1 MDESNFMKISN
12 YSSEIKTTERF
23 KDYNNNYVTSEK
35 IRKKT
40 SDEQIHLR
48 NHSHA
53 NNLSISR
60 EDEISK
66 SEMKN
71 NLKKIV
77 LELTKQLKNTDLES
91 QSETL
96 SNIMPIFSSFLLLF
110 FLFLHFYIN
119 YV

>member
-1 MDESNFMKISN
+1 MDESNFVKFSN
-12 YSSEIKTTERF
+12 YSSEVKATERF
-23 KDYNNNYVTSEK
+23 KDYNNNNITSEK

-77 LELTKQLKNTDLES
+77 LKLTEQLKNTDLKR

-96 SNIMPIFSSFLLLF
+96 SNIMPIFSSFFLLLF
-110 FLFLHFYIN
+110 LLLHFYIN